1 MRVKDFHVART
12 FSPLPYLGGKNAGNL
27 VLEPW
32 CPSVT
37 VPCPVRASFA
47 RDKEFLS
54 GGKKKKLM
62 DSERWL
68 VPATALRL
76 LRLSL
81 GATDK
86 TLRCVRR

>member
-1 MRVKDFHVART
+1 MCRRSLSVGWPRRVESIRAGRERERESVEMRVKDFHVART

-54 GGKKKKLM
+54 GGEKKK
-62 DSERWL
+62 S
-68 VPATALRL
+68 
-76 LRLSL
+76 
-81 GATDK
+81 
-86 TLRCVRR
+86 